1 MHTLN
6 SKYRFKNTLWD
17 LVTQLS
23 KENRLVAIKGDKNQN
38 EFLYKKLF
46 ESIKFPVICFTVR
59 NI

>member
-38 EFLYKKLF
+38 EFQKCVSLQK
-46 ESIKFPVICFTVR
+46 IV
-59 NI
+59 